1 MMFGFEAEEAEQL
14 GSWGRF
20 HKRIDKFKA
29 AGKRCPILQHHCWW
43 LFHNCVAH
51 MLIGLIPHRVTF
63 WLHDWTS
70 KKLNA
75 S

>member
-1 MMFGFEAEEAEQL
+1 MFGFEKEEAKEL

-20 HKRIDKFKA
+20 YARIEKFRAK
-29 AGKRCPILQHHCWW
+29 GRSFPVVRHHFWW

-51 MLIGLIPHRVTF
+51 MLIGLVPFKWSF

-70 KKLNA
+70 RKLNA
-75 S
+75 E